1 MKQIKRWLCVGLAVV
16 CCLLV
21 SCADRMPPQE
31 EPAPPVS
38 QSPGGEEPPAAS
50 PPAETGEPPEGLFSE
65 SLPTESPPALVLDRP
80 YEVTETA
87 EDGTSF
93 VHRYSAL
100 NYSLRYPLGAVTVT
114 DWGEGE
120 TYGLEGAEGT
130 YLAVSRV
137 DAPGMSTVAEALQ
150 FEYPMDGEPL
160 GCLFGAEGYA
170 GMKMTLTGEELYMEF
185 ILCEE
190 KGTIYLV
197 ELALYTADDGGE
209 DLLRA
214 MLDTVTFD

>member
-1 MKQIKRWLCVGLAVV
+1 MKRRKRWICVGLAAAL
-16 CCLLV
+16 CLLAA
-21 SCADRMPPQE
+21 CGARTLPQE
-31 EPAPPVS
+31 TSDPPAS
-38 QSPGGEEPPAAS
+38 QSPGAEETPAGS
-50 PPAETGEPPEGLFSE
+50 PPAETGELPEDLFTE

-80 YEVTETA
+80 CEVTETA

-93 VHRYSAL
+93 VRRYSAL
-100 NYSLRYPLGAVTVT
+100 NYSLRYPLGKVTVT

-120 TYGLEGAEGT
+120 TYGLDGAEGT

-150 FEYPMDGEPL
+150 FEYPMDGEPV

-190 KGTIYLV
+190 KGSIYLV
-197 ELALYTADDGGE
+197 ELALYADEGGE
-209 DLLRA
+209 ELLRA
-214 MLDTVTFD
+214 MLDSVTFD